1 MKGITKDSPGDLS
14 RVKFDDQITMYVIAS
29 KDEIHESQLVNDK
42 SLSSMKR
49 DLQTAHRFKNNVIL
63 FVKRPEGITF

>member
-49 DLQTAHRFKNNVIL
+49 DLQTAHQFKNNVIL
-63 FVKRPEGITF
+63 FIKRPEGITF

>member
-1 MKGITKDSPGDLS
+1 MKGVTKDSPGDLS
-14 RVKFDDQITMYVIAS
+14 RLQFDDQITMYAVAS
-29 KDEIHESQLVNDK
+29 QEEISESQLVNDK

-49 DLQTAHRFKNNVIL
+49 DLQTAHKLKNNVIL